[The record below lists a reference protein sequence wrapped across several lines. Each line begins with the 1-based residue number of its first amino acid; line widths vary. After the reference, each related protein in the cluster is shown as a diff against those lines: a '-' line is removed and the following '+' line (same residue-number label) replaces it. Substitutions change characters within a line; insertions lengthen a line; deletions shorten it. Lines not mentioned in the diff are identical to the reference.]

1 MKLGYYP
8 GCSLTSGS
16 REYNESVEAL
26 AKAFDIELV
35 HVPDWNCC
43 GATAAHNISKPLSL
57 ALPGRILA
65 LAEKSGFSEM
75 LVPCAACYNRLVCT
89 KLELEGDKKACEEVE
104 KNIGMT
110 VSGKIEILNVIQFIQ
125 KYIAPSL
132 PEKIKQPFVHNVA
145 CYYGCLLVR
154 PHERLSFDRSEDPIT
169 MDEMAALAGAKPVA
183 WPFKTECCG
192 AGLSMSRT
200 ETVARLS
207 GKIVREAVERGA
219 DAIVVACPMCQS
231 NLDMRRPEI
240 NKFVGMKLDIPV
252 IYITQLLG
260 LSVGLGLKE
269 LGLQRHFVPF
279 KIKPGAKPV
288 KASSGAETKSTQLT
302 EA

>member
-16 REYNESVEAL
+16 REYHESVEAL
-26 AKAFDIELV
+26 AKAFDIELIQ
-35 HVPDWNCC
+35 VPDWNCC
-43 GATAAHNISKPLSL
+43 GATAAHNLNKTLSL
-57 ALPGRILA
+57 SLPARILA
-65 LAEKSGFSEM
+65 LAEENGLNE
-75 LVPCAACYNRLVCT
+75 LVVPCAACYNRLT
-89 KLELEGDKKACEEVE
+89 MTQHELTSDKKLSSEVSTIL
-104 KNIGMT
+104 KMPLG
-110 VSGKIEILNVIQFIQ
+110 GKIEILNVIQFIQ
-125 KYIAPSL
+125 KYITPAL
-132 PEKIKQPFVHNVA
+132 PVKITHPFSYKVA

-154 PHERLSFDRSEDPIT
+154 PHDKLSFDRSEDPQT
-169 MDEMAALAGAKPVA
+169 MDMIAADAGAKA
-183 WPFKTECCG
+183 IDWPFKTECCG

-207 GKIVREAVERGA
+207 GKIVSEAVEREA
-219 DAIVVACPMCQS
+219 EAIVVACPMCQS

-240 NKFVGMKLDIPV
+240 NKAVGMKMDIPV

-260 LSVGLGLKE
+260 LAVGIGYKE

-279 KIKPGAKPV
+279 KLKPAPAKV
-288 KASSGAETKSTQLT
+288 VASMEGETKTANLT

>member
-16 REYNESVEAL
+16 REYHESVESL
-26 AKAFDIELV
+26 AKAFDIELIQ
-35 HVPDWNCC
+35 VPDWNCC
-43 GATAAHNISKPLSL
+43 GSTAAHNLNKSLSL

-65 LAEKSGFSEM
+65 LAEKNDLKE
-75 LVPCAACYNRLVCT
+75 LVVPCAACYNRLMMT
-89 KLELEGDKKACEEVE
+89 QMELNSDKKLSSEVSE
-104 KNIGMT
+104 LIGMP
-110 VSGKIEILNVIQFIQ
+110 VNGKIEILNVIQFIQ
-125 KYIAPSL
+125 RYITPAL
-132 PEKIKQPFVHNVA
+132 PGKVVKPFNYKVA

-154 PHERLSFDRSEDPIT
+154 PHEKLAFDRCEDPLS
-169 MDEMAALAGAKPVA
+169 MDEMAASAGAIPID

-192 AGLSMSRT
+192 AGLTMSRT
-200 ETVARLS
+200 DTVARLS
-207 GKIVREAVERGA
+207 GKIVREAVEREA

-240 NKFVGMKLDIPV
+240 NKATGMKLDIPV

-260 LSVGLGLKE
+260 LSIGLTPKE
-269 LGLQRHFVPF
+269 LGLQRHFVPV
-279 KIKPGAKPV
+279 KLKPV
-288 KASSGAETKSTQLT
+288 KDTVQAGGESETKSNQLT

>member
-16 REYNESVEAL
+16 REYHESVESL
-26 AKAFDIELV
+26 AKAFDIELIQ
-35 HVPDWNCC
+35 VPDWNCC
-43 GATAAHNISKPLSL
+43 GSTAAHNLNKSLSL
-57 ALPGRILA
+57 SLPGRILA
-65 LAEKSGFSEM
+65 LAEKNNLKE
-75 LVPCAACYNRLVCT
+75 LVVPCAACYNRLMMT
-89 KLELEGDKKACEEVE
+89 QLEMNSDKSLSSEISEL
-104 KNIGMT
+104 IGMPL
-110 VSGKIEILNVIQFIQ
+110 SGKIEILNVIQFIQ
-125 KYIAPSL
+125 KYITPAL
-132 PEKIKQPFVHNVA
+132 PGKIRKPFDYKVA

-154 PHERLSFDRSEDPIT
+154 PNEKLGFDRCEDPLS
-169 MDEMAALAGAKPVA
+169 MDEMAASAGATPID

-192 AGLSMSRT
+192 AGLTMSRT
-200 ETVARLS
+200 DTVARLS
-207 GKIVREAVERGA
+207 GKIVREAVEREA

-240 NKFVGMKLDIPV
+240 NKATGMKLDIPV

-260 LSVGLGLKE
+260 LSIGLTQKE

-279 KIKPGAKPV
+279 KLKPV
-288 KASSGAETKSTQLT
+288 KDKAQAGGENETKTNQLT